1 MKLSWQNGFSGLDER
16 NKLQSK
22 INTAAVMKDFRINDN
37 GSLEKRNEIQKLF
50 SSEDSIKGLWC
61 GKLKGKD
68 LIVFISNNALMKA
81 EPDDFEATL
90 KTIGN
95 IDNAEYE
102 MFEFSGML
110 YIKGKD
116 SYFKTDG
123 ETISEVTGYIPCV
136 AINCNPNGS
145 GEAFEEINLLC
156 SERRQFFSGSGEDHI
171 YRLAEDRL
179 DAIVSIKVNGIEYD
193 GEYNFNR
200 PAGDLAFTEPL
211 PEGLNNIEVVYRKY
225 DGNPDRNRI
234 LGCTKIMLFGG
245 NSDGRAFLWGNE
257 EFPNYRF
264 HSELADGVP
273 SVEYFPVNAFT
284 IIGNSRINC
293 IVQQYDK
300 QLIFNENEAFY
311 SYCELRENNLGE
323 TISSFPVFN
332 LNSNKGCLFET
343 YGCVIDNKPV
353 TLCEDGLNFWE
364 STAVQDEKNAVCF
377 SQPIWDSMK
386 RIINGDKSRIY
397 MFDHQARRELYFIN
411 QDTAYIY
418 NYGNGCWYSFSGFLG
433 EHYAVLGDSVYFS
446 HDNSLYRLDNSNDM
460 PTEKECIWET
470 GFIELG
476 ENTGKI
482 DIVGMEADVFIKSP
496 IKLQFQITKNN
507 GENTKRI
514 FEFSGNESKYERIS
528 FRPSIKRGLPFK
540 LTFSEEGSGNAILY
554 SLKIKT
560 RNKERSNRNG
570 IL

>member
-1 MKLSWQNGFSGLDER
+1 MRLSLQNGFSGLDER

-22 INTAAVMKDFRINDN
+22 INTARLMKDFRINDN
-37 GSLEKRNEIQKLF
+37 GSIEKRNQIQTLF
-50 SSEDSIKGLWC
+50 SSQDNIKGLWC
-61 GKLKGKD
+61 GKLKGKEM
-68 LIVFISNNALMKA
+68 IVFICNSSLMKA

-90 KTIGN
+90 TVIDH
-95 IDNAEYE
+95 IDNDDCEL
-102 MFEFSGML
+102 FEFGGML

-116 SYFKTDG
+116 FYFKTDG
-123 ETISEVTGYIPCV
+123 ETITEVTGYIPCV

-156 SERRQFFSGSGEDHI
+156 SQRRQFFSGSGKDYF
-171 YRLAEDRL
+171 YRLAEKQL
-179 DAIVSIKVNGIEYD
+179 DAIISIKIDGLEYT
-193 GEYNFNR
+193 GEYNFNKG
-200 PAGDLAFTEPL
+200 AGDLGFPEPL
-211 PEGLNNIEVVYRKY
+211 PEGLNNIEIVYSKY
-225 DGNPDRNRI
+225 NGDADRGRI

-257 EFPNYRF
+257 DFPNYRF

-300 QLIFNENEAFY
+300 QLIFNESEAFY
-311 SYCELRENNLGE
+311 SYCELRENTLGE

-364 STAVQDEKNAVCF
+364 STSVQDEKNAVCF
-377 SQPIWDSMK
+377 SQPIWDSLK
-386 RIINGDKSRIY
+386 QIINGDRSRIM
-397 MFDHQARRELYFIN
+397 MFDHQARRELYFIH
-411 QDTAYIY
+411 QDTAFIY
-418 NYGNGCWYSFSGFLG
+418 NYGNGCWYSFSEFSG
-433 EHYAVLGDSVYFS
+433 EHFAVLGDSIYFS
-446 HDNSLYRLDNSNDM
+446 HNNSLYKLDNSQDI
-460 PTEKECIWET
+460 PSEKECIWET
-470 GFIELG
+470 GFVELG
-476 ENTGKI
+476 ENTGKF
-482 DIVGMEADVFIKSP
+482 DIVGLEADIFIKPP
-496 IKLQFQITKNN
+496 IKIQFQITKNN
-507 GENTKRI
+507 GDSTKRI
-514 FEFSGNESKYERIS
+514 FEFLEGESKYERIS
-528 FRPSIKRGLPFK
+528 LRPSIKRGLPFK
-540 LTFSEEGSGNAILY
+540 LTFSQEGKGSAILY

-560 RNKERSNRNG
+560 RNKERSNRDG